1 MATSVAIFFG
11 FMLVCLMLF
20 RRLNRFST
28 VIVTILALLQILSP
42 LIHAHP
48 AGSLLSATSGVHIHS
63 GTPIYS
69 EAADFSVADKVH
81 TLKAEQIEAQ
91 AIGVPSGTQPEKY
104 LVPAITLVFLFIFI
118 LFNAQSAKYAFVR
131 SSQLFNA
138 RSSPPYSSPSP
149 RAPPLY

>member
-11 FMLVCLMLF
+11 FMLVCLMFF

-28 VIVTILALLQILSP
+28 VILTILALLQMLSP

-48 AGSLLSATSGVHIHS
+48 AGSSLSVTSGVHIHS
-63 GTPIYS
+63 
-69 EAADFSVADKVH
+69 EAADFSITDKVH

-91 AIGVPSGTQPEKY
+91 AQAIGVPSGPQPEKY
-104 LVPAITLVFLFIFI
+104 LVPAITLVFLFIFT
-118 LFNAQSAKYAFVR
+118 LFNAQSAKYGFVK
-131 SSQLFNA
+131 SSKLFNA
-138 RSSPPYSSPSP
+138 RSSPHYSSPSP